1 MVSILGGLVF
11 GYELGIISGALLQ
24 LKAEF
29 GLSCVQQEVL
39 VSALLAGALLA
50 SLLGGYLIDRWGRRT
65 SMLRSNW
72 LIIAGSLVG
81 LIGSYLSLVVGRIT
95 VGFGMCISSMSCC
108 IFVSEIVSPDRR
120 GLLVTLYEAGITV
133 GILAAYATNY
143 LLSDTTRGWRFMF
156 GIALVPTVAQFA
168 SICLLPANA
177 DGANVWTRR
186 NLMSHVQSPVRNKMT
201 VGRDRLDDKE
211 HSVIYLFRRKNNM
224 RSRTVIGLGLVI
236 FQQFTGQPNIL
247 LYASTIF
254 RSLGLHSDSSAVLAS
269 VGLGLVKVLA
279 TLVSMVLSD
288 KVGRRP
294 LLIGGCA
301 SMAVGLL
308 TVALLGGQSALSAGD
323 TCEVKTHG
331 TNITSQPNLWLAR
344 GNQTVSTVTLGEH
357 RSLIDESVVNEM
369 AVGYSGK
376 RVETAN
382 VSSVSPSTPGF
393 QGTLLNW
400 VIVVCIMAVVGA
412 YSIGFGPMTWLV
424 LSEIFPVGVRGRAFA
439 FTSCFN
445 WAAHLL
451 VTFSFL
457 NLTDAIGLSGT
468 FLLYGTTC
476 VAAGLFFYW
485 MLPETMGKT
494 LEEIDEELAMNREHS
509 DEECCSSLKRRISSV
524 KYQRVPTQQLI
535 LTSTGK

>member
-1 MVSILGGLVF
+1 MVSTLGGLVF

-50 SLLGGYLIDRWGRRT
+50 SLLGGSPIDRWGRRT
-65 SMLRSNW
+65 SMLLSNW

-81 LIGSYLSLVVGRIT
+81 LIGSYLGLVVGRIT

-108 IFVSEIVSPDRR
+108 IFVSEMVSPDRR

-156 GIALVPTVAQFA
+156 GIALVPTVAQLA

-177 DGANVWTRR
+177 DGANVRTRR
-186 NLMSHVQSPVRNKMT
+186 NLMSHVQSSVRNKTT
-201 VGRDRLDDKE
+201 VDGDGLDDKK
-211 HSVIYLFRRKNNM
+211 HSVMYLFRRKDNM

-254 RSLGLHSDSSAVLAS
+254 RSLGLHSDASAVLAS

-288 KVGRRP
+288 RVGRRP

-308 TVALLGGQSALSAGD
+308 TVALLGGQSALSAA
-323 TCEVKTHG
+323 TCKVKTNG
-331 TNITSQPNLWLAR
+331 TNTTSQPSLWLAR

-357 RSLIDESVVNEM
+357 HSLIDESVVNEM

-376 RVETAN
+376 LVETAN

-393 QGTLLNW
+393 QGTLVNW

-412 YSIGFGPMTWLV
+412 YSIGFGP
-424 LSEIFPVGVRGRAFA
+424 S
-439 FTSCFN
+439 
-445 WAAHLL
+445 
-451 VTFSFL
+451 
-457 NLTDAIGLSGT
+457 
-468 FLLYGTTC
+468 
-476 VAAGLFFYW
+476 
-485 MLPETMGKT
+485 K
-494 LEEIDEELAMNREHS
+494 
-509 DEECCSSLKRRISSV
+509 CSSIEM
-524 KYQRVPTQQLI
+524 YLI
-535 LTSTGK
+535 EMYLHPVYMCKS